1 LPLDCQPEIR
11 SVFVYCPLNRL
22 DAATLE
28 VRIEKSQTGL
38 SSLRYWGEDAARLHA
53 AAPPT
58 QREAD

>member
-22 DAATLE
+22 DAAILAG
-28 VRIEKSQTGL
+28 IEESQTGL